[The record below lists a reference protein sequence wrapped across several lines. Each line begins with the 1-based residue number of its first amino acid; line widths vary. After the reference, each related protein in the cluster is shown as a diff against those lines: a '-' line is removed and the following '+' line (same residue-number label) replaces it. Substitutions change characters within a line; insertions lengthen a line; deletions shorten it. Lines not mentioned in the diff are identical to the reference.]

1 VFFIPGGPCHRCGRM
16 LLYILIVN
24 IIINHYNI
32 GGLAAPAIV
41 AGAGLLA
48 GVAAGAGVVG
58 VGMASFAASVAA
70 FGGLSTVHSLKSLFL
85 FLKILTERL
94 VQNTRALTFDNLEK
108 ALGLS
113 FGAAGAGL
121 VGYKMARL
129 GACVCVCVFV
139 CMRVYTHTHVFILL
153 LLLLLVLPFRRT
165 GDLKEFDFELIDC
178 SPGLPVTIGICV
190 CVRVRVRVCA
200 LMCVCV
206 CVRICLCVC
215 VCVCA

>member
-1 VFFIPGGPCHRCGRM
+1 M

-139 CMRVYTHTHVFILL
+139 CMRVYTHTHVLSSSSSSSSCFPSGERETSRSLTPSLSIAPQASL
-153 LLLLLVLPFRRT
+153 
-165 GDLKEFDFELIDC
+165 
-178 SPGLPVTIGICV
+178 
-190 CVRVRVRVCA
+190 
-200 LMCVCV
+200 
-206 CVRICLCVC
+206 
-215 VCVCA
+215 